1 MCPVCASL
9 GVVIMAGAVSTA
21 GLTRL
26 LLNPRAAAPRETT
39 ITFDPREGSP

>member
-9 GVVIMAGAVSTA
+9 GVAIMAGAVSTA

-26 LLNPRAAAPRETT
+26 LLHLRAAALRETT